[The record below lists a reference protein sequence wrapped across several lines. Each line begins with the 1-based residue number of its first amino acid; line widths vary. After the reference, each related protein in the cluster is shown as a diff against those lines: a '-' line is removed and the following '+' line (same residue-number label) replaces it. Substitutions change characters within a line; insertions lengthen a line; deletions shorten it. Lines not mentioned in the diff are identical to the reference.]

1 MACMPATTAA
11 RRSRLSPPSVGCRP
25 RSAMNSTA
33 AAAPA
38 MPSWHWVPVSK
49 RYGGSSSCVLNQR
62 RHKAGENTL
71 NADGRCLEKLT
82 IPSTQAAI
90 SWEYVAGGA
99 YRTQRFRM
107 RRKRSSR
114 WSRRPEPLAELVEV
128 GPQVRGAD
136 ATEDVESPAR
146 EVGG

>member
-1 MACMPATTAA
+1 
-11 RRSRLSPPSVGCRP
+11 
-25 RSAMNSTA
+25 MNSTA

-90 SWEYVAGGA
+90 SWEYVAGGV

-128 GPQVRGAD
+128 GPQVSGGD
-136 ATEDVESPAR
+136 DVHRRAAARRRPAAWTLR
-146 EVGG
+146 AAPGRRSRR